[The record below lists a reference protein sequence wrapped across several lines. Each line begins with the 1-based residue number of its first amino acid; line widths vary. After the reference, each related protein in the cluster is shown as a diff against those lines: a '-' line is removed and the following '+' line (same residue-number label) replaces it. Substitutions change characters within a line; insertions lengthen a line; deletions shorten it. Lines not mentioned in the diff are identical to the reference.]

1 MNRDS
6 IIKGLAV
13 LSAVVLVLFV
23 VFEVV
28 KLYLNEHRK
37 DLQAETAAP
46 VTLDANDALKGAIDT
61 LESSWQTIQT
71 YNFRA
76 SQDPLHLGRVLKDFS
91 YAKAGFQETEEED
104 NLRLTAT
111 VVDSNPKAIIK
122 FRNKSYVVQTGE
134 DIEKIYRVVSITN
147 KQVIL
152 ESAGG
157 RVILNNKP
165 VQQFEEEQQSGGE
178 SNLSNNGGTEEG
190 NY

>member
-13 LSAVVLVLFV
+13 LSAAVLVLFV
-23 VFEVV
+23 AFVIV

-37 DLQAETAAP
+37 DLRVDTAAP
-46 VTLDANDALKGAIDT
+46 ISLDANDALKGAIDT
-61 LESSWQTIQT
+61 LETSWQAIQA
-71 YNFRA
+71 YDFRA
-76 SQDPLHLGRVLKDFS
+76 AQDPLHLGRVLKDFT
-91 YAKAGFQETEEED
+91 YTRAGFQETEEQD
-104 NLRLTAT
+104 NIRLTAT

-147 KQVIL
+147 KQVVL
-152 ESAGG
+152 ESSSG
-157 RVILNNKP
+157 RIILNNKP
-165 VQQFEEEQQSGGE
+165 VQGIEEQSGGE
-178 SNLSNNGGTEEG
+178 PNLSNDGGSEEG